1 MADHDKPPAYGG
13 PPPQHPQQAYQGYG
27 SPPPPG
33 GPGGYGTPPP
43 GQYYSPGPEMNYGHQ
58 QGPYP
63 PPGQYPP
70 GQYPPQ
76 GPYPPQ
82 GQYGQQ
88 YPPQGGYYQDNRG
101 GGSGGGIMAGLLGAR
116 GSNLNGATLRY
127 KSQDTPKTEILRPIV
142 TSNVRIS
149 ITSNGM
155 MAGEKETWYEV
166 YGDIWP
172 GHDAVLRNA
181 WHGVGRYTTDD
192 DDSPPVVK
200 LAKTRVGRGEADI
213 ALFSSS

>member
-63 PPGQYPP
+63 PPGQQYPP

-101 GGSGGGIMAGLLGAR
+101 GGSGGGIMAGLLGLRTSGSRGQIIRSDIAKQTTRYPQQLKYFAAR
-116 GSNLNGATLRY
+116 
-127 KSQDTPKTEILRPIV
+127 
-142 TSNVRIS
+142 TSRAVP
-149 ITSNGM
+149 TSNGM
-155 MAGEKETWYEV
+155 MAGEKGTQ
-166 YGDIWP
+166 
-172 GHDAVLRNA
+172 
-181 WHGVGRYTTDD
+181 
-192 DDSPPVVK
+192 
-200 LAKTRVGRGEADI
+200 
-213 ALFSSS
+213 